1 VLLDLLA
8 HLDLLGVALLRVE
21 LGPQA
26 AEVLCI
32 LALLVAL
39 ARRLLARPLL
49 VVQALAVKLGMPLCW
64 SSVSVSG
71 FEVRAAGDLGGE
83 GQSAYQCT
91 RSEAV
96 LWWRGLAETPFRVGG
111 TAITNHIDC

>member
-1 VLLDLLA
+1 MLLDLLA
-8 HLDLLGVALLRVE
+8 HLDFLGVALLCVE

-39 ARRLLARPLL
+39 ARRLLARALL
-49 VVQALAVKLGMPLCW
+49 VVQALAVKLGVPLCW

-71 FEVRAAGDLGGE
+71 SDVRGAGDLEEE
-83 GQSAYQCT
+83 GVACVPMYS
-91 RSEAV
+91 
-96 LWWRGLAETPFRVGG
+96 F
-111 TAITNHIDC
+111 

>member
-1 VLLDLLA
+1 MLLDLLA
-8 HLDLLGVALLRVE
+8 HLYLLGVALLRVE

-49 VVQALAVKLGMPLCW
+49 VIQALAVKLGVPLCW
-64 SSVSVSG
+64 SSVSVSDRMFAG
-71 FEVRAAGDLGGE
+71 AGDPEGE
-83 GQSAYQCT
+83 GVACVPIYS
-91 RSEAV
+91 
-96 LWWRGLAETPFRVGG
+96 F
-111 TAITNHIDC
+111 

>member
-1 VLLDLLA
+1 MLLDLLA
-8 HLDLLGVALLRVE
+8 HLYLLGVALLRVE

-49 VVQALAVKLGMPLCW
+49 VIQALAVKLGVPLCW
-64 SSVSVSG
+64 SSVSVSDWMFAG
-71 FEVRAAGDLGGE
+71 AGDLEGE
-83 GQSAYQCT
+83 GVACVPIYS
-91 RSEAV
+91 
-96 LWWRGLAETPFRVGG
+96 F
-111 TAITNHIDC
+111 